1 MSNLNIID
9 MEEMVETSEES
20 TVEKFE
26 LQLNESAKGFLKEA
40 AKWAYFLSILGYIG
54 IGLIVLAAIFAGTL
68 FAFMSN
74 MSREMG
80 HIGSLGGSFIT
91 ALYLI
96 IAALYF
102 FPIYYLNRFAS
113 NLRDAFRD
121 NDSETLAKSFEYL
134 KSHYKFIGILAVITL
149 CFYALIFAG
158 VIIAAITVGLR

>member
-1 MSNLNIID
+1 MSNLKLINI
-9 MEEMVETSEES
+9 MEELSEIE
-20 TVEKFE
+20 EFE

-80 HIGSLGGSFIT
+80 SFASVGGSFIT

-96 IAALYF
+96 IATLYF
-102 FPIYYLNRFAS
+102 FPIYYLNRFAF
-113 NLRDAFRD
+113 NLRTAFRD

-134 KSHYKFIGILAVITL
+134 KSHYKFIGIFAVIML
-149 CFYALIFAG
+149 CIYALIFAG